1 MAKCPEYI
9 RLRSEVENVLGN
21 LAQVTTL
28 LLELF
33 RNDESE
39 RYKHLD
45 KELELTDG
53 EKERAVGALRQHI
66 KEHKCQP
73 EKSSQC
79 VAVTLTNRESV
90 ENQAISLK
98 TQPRAFERNRF
109 SLTDPTRDLGATIL
123 CFSNGF
129 KVGTAWGNRSV
140 LLSAIKPLKPNARF
154 GIIICRTN
162 SSRTSSKL
170 SVFPGDP

>member
-21 LAQVTTL
+21 LAQAATL

-45 KELELTDG
+45 KELELTIG

-66 KEHKCQP
+66 KEHRCQ
-73 EKSSQC
+73 
-79 VAVTLTNRESV
+79 
-90 ENQAISLK
+90 QAEPS
-98 TQPRAFERNRF
+98 
-109 SLTDPTRDLGATIL
+109 
-123 CFSNGF
+123 
-129 KVGTAWGNRSV
+129 
-140 LLSAIKPLKPNARF
+140 
-154 GIIICRTN
+154 
-162 SSRTSSKL
+162 
-170 SVFPGDP
+170 